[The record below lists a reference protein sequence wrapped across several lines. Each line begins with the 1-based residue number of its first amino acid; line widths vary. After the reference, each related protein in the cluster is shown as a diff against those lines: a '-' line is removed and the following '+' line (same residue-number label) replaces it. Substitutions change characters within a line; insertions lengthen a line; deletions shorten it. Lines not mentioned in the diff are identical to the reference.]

1 VDDHDG
7 TGIPGKDNGT
17 AAEAQPAGQ
26 RRPGPKPAV
35 KGRKTAAR
43 TRKPAQAPAEG
54 GRLTQGVPSG
64 EAAGPE
70 AAAPAAALT
79 EGQADGAEAAAQE
92 AVESEPA
99 QPAVPAVGQGAAD
112 AVPAGGQAAAEIVP
126 AAESVPAAEMK
137 AAPGRPG
144 ARVRKGAAAKAAPVA
159 GAAAAQGGASGQPA
173 AVDGQA
179 ASSEGA
185 QAVPASRPRPAVK
198 GRKTTAVAGTG
209 AARAKPAA
217 RGKKAVAAKGAKAV
231 APPEV
236 TEPQEPGTGVIADQ
250 PVSPEGGPWQVPGYL
265 HERDLG
271 ADTSGRV
278 VRARHEATGSPVA
291 IRYLSA
297 ALGEDPLFREAFR
310 SEAELL
316 GGLDSPYVAR
326 FHAYVEDGH
335 HAAIVMEPVDGVG
348 LNALLREKGASD
360 PESALAVLK
369 GSLLGLAAAHE
380 AGVVH
385 RDYKPANVLVT
396 TDGATK
402 LVDFGVT
409 LRSEASDMPAGTP
422 SYMAPERWAG
432 APATAAS
439 DVYAAAAAFYECL
452 TGTTPYAGTTVEELA
467 VQHAQAPIPD
477 GPVPEPVRPLI
488 ARGLAKEPAER
499 PQTAA
504 DFVAEVEAVAAAAYG
519 EGWEQRGQREL
530 AALVSQL
537 LLPSDGGAAST
548 APQTQAALG
557 QGAAVSSGTGE
568 GAVGVPAG
576 KDPAGKEPTGGA
588 GSRKPRFGR
597 RARILAVAAAVVIV
611 AGTLAVTAVAT
622 GNGDGTTATVN
633 PTPAVV
639 TSLTSAPT
647 PEATSPS
654 AEATTASPTAGPSAS
669 RTATTPSP
677 TATPLADISAT
688 PTGGPAVISTA
699 VPATASAGPTKTTG
713 SVAGPHVSSVVV
725 TGFACSAGSR
735 TATATVY
742 VRYDGT
748 AAGTLHL
755 TWWRSATGRP
765 QGAVTMAP
773 QTAQFPKGATSYT
786 FTDKLSFI
794 TDRNHPYVGLTVST
808 APAADSGNGSY
819 GVGCH

>member
-17 AAEAQPAGQ
+17 AAGAQPAGQ

-35 KGRKTAAR
+35 KARKTAAR
-43 TRKPAQAPAEG
+43 TRKPAQAPAKG
-54 GRLTQGVPSG
+54 GRPTQGVPSG

-70 AAAPAAALT
+70 VAAPAAALT

-92 AVESEPA
+92 AVESEPG
-99 QPAVPAVGQGAAD
+99 QPVVAEVGHGAAD
-112 AVPAGGQAAAEIVP
+112 AVPADGQA
-126 AAESVPAAEMK
+126 AAESVPAAEVK
-137 AAPGRPG
+137 AVPGRPG
-144 ARVRKGAAAKAAPVA
+144 VRVRKGAAAKAAPVA

-173 AVDGQA
+173 AVDGHA

-185 QAVPASRPRPAVK
+185 RAVPGSRPRPAAK
-198 GRKTTAVAGTG
+198 GRKTSAVAGTE

-217 RGKKAVAAKGAKAV
+217 RGKKAVAAKEAVAAKGAKAI

-236 TEPQEPGTGVIADQ
+236 TEPQEPGTGVVADQ
-250 PVSPEGGPWQVPGYL
+250 PVSPEGRPWQVPGYL

-278 VRARHEATGSPVA
+278 VRARHEASDTPVA
-291 IRYLSA
+291 ITYLSA

-316 GGLDSPYVAR
+316 GGLDSPNVAR

-348 LNALLREKGASD
+348 LNALLREKGAFD
-360 PESALAVLK
+360 PESALAVFK

-409 LRSEASDMPAGTP
+409 LRSEAGDTPAGTP

-452 TGTTPYAGTTVEELA
+452 TGTTPYAGTTVEEFA
-467 VQHAQAPIPD
+467 VQHAQAPIPY

-504 DFVAEVEAVAAAAYG
+504 DFVAELEAVAAAAYG
-519 EGWEQRGQREL
+519 EDWEQRGQREL
-530 AALVSQL
+530 AALVGQL
-537 LLPSDGGAAST
+537 LLPSDGGAAGT

-557 QGAAVSSGTGE
+557 QGAAVSSGTDE
-568 GAVGVPAG
+568 GAVGV
-576 KDPAGKEPTGGA
+576 PAGKEPTGGA

-597 RARILAVAAAVVIV
+597 RARILAVTAAALIV

-622 GNGDGTTATVN
+622 GNGDETTATVN
-633 PTPAVV
+633 PTPAVA

-677 TATPLADISAT
+677 TATPMADISAT
-688 PTGGPAVISTA
+688 PTGGPAVISSA

-713 SVAGPHVSSVVV
+713 SVAGPHVFSVVV
-725 TGFACSAGSR
+725 TGFACSTGSR
-735 TATATVY
+735 TATATVS
-742 VRYDGT
+742 VRYDGA

-773 QTAQFPKGATSYT
+773 QTARFPKGATSYT